1 MKLLRVYRGSLSQWR
16 VAPSINK
23 QKPRET
29 VFDFKTF
36 LKKIIKI
43 MALRT
48 LTVNIIQRNI
58 CHISKNEVSNQVRCM
73 SVRGNVF
80 I

>member
-1 MKLLRVYRGSLSQWR
+1 
-16 VAPSINK
+16 
-23 QKPRET
+23 
-29 VFDFKTF
+29 
-36 LKKIIKI
+36 

-58 CHISKNEVSNQVRCM
+58 CHMSKNEVSNQVRCM

>member
-1 MKLLRVYRGSLSQWR
+1 MRERQWRETQWR

-23 QKPRET
+23 QKPRQEQ
-29 VFDFKTF
+29 F
-36 LKKIIKI
+36 LILKLLKIIKI

-48 LTVNIIQRNI
+48 LCVNIIQRNI
-58 CHISKNEVSNQVRCM
+58 SHISKNEVSNQVRCM